1 MTTTVAR
8 FALVAGLLG
17 LLALTGVF
25 SSFTQVR
32 AGAEMETGYRSSYC
46 VPPRGESLE
55 EQRVYCEGWR
65 AVRKGW

>member
-55 EQRVYCEGWR
+55 EQLVYCEGWR

>member
-17 LLALTGVF
+17 LLALTGVS
-25 SSFTQVR
+25 SSFAQART
-32 AGAEMETGYRSSYC
+32 GTETETGYRSSYC
-46 VPPRGESLE
+46 VPPSRESLE

>member
-17 LLALTGVF
+17 LLTLTRMPR
-25 SSFTQVR
+25 SFAQVR
-32 AGAEMETGYRSSYC
+32 TGAEMETGYNSSYC
-46 VPPRGESLE
+46 VPPSGQSSE

-65 AVRKGW
+65 AVRKG